1 MTNDKPKWIVRGEK
15 NETQVN
21 MPFADPDNMV
31 MACMRLRALGFKV
44 KTLHL
49 DWRKVNGNVR

>member
-1 MTNDKPKWIVRGEK
+1 MTKANDKPRWIVRGEK

-21 MPFADPDNMV
+21 MPFNDPNNMV

-49 DWRKVNGNVR
+49 DWRKKT